1 MGRFVGFVVVLVGLG
16 LSANSYSATV
26 LNEDF
31 EVPVINS
38 GFITVYSGQ
47 TLASRSTWNITSGSV
62 DLTNMASYGIT
73 AYDGQQAVDLNGSPG
88 PGTMG
93 TYIDTV
99 IGQSYSLT
107 FHYARNGGANTQV
120 AAMQVDVIGSS
131 NLFSQY
137 FEHSGD
143 GGLGLAPNDFL
154 AYSTAFTADSTST
167 YLKFT
172 GLLPAGG
179 ASYYGIML
187 DGINVSSVPIP
198 AAVWL
203 FGSGLFGLF
212 GLAKRK
218 A

>member
-16 LSANSYSATV
+16 LSANSYSAIV

-31 EVPVINS
+31 EVPFINS

-47 TLASRSTWNITSGSV
+47 TLASRNTWYITSGSV
-62 DLTNMASYGIT
+62 DLTNMASYGST
-73 AYDGQQAVDLNGSPG
+73 AYDGQQGVDLNGSPG

-99 IGQSYSLT
+99 IGQSYNLT

-143 GGLGLAPNDFL
+143 GGLGLAANDFL

-172 GLLPAGG
+172 GLLPTGG

-187 DGINVSSVPIP
+187 DGINISSIPIP

-203 FGSGLFGLF
+203 FGSSIFGLV